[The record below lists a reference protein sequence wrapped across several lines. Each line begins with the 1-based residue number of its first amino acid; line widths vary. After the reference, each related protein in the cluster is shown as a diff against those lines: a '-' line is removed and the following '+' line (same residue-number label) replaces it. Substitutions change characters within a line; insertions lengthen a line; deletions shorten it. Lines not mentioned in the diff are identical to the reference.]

1 MSSFADNQAMTEG
14 TWRTRLAT
22 AIKEKNLSMRAV
34 SLAAGKGP
42 GYIHSIL
49 VEGKDPSVDNLAEV
63 CRIVG
68 LTLPFALY
76 GYSLTPETERFLR
89 LLEQKPQ
96 MREGM
101 LKLLEA
107 EAEPRQ

>member
-1 MSSFADNQAMTEG
+1 MSSLADTFAMSDD
-14 TWRTRLAT
+14 TWCTRLA
-22 AIKEKNLSMRAV
+22 AAMKEKNLSKRAV
-34 SLAAGKGP
+34 SLAAGMGQ

-49 VEGKDPSVDNLAEV
+49 VEGKDPSVDNLTEV

-68 LTLPFALY
+68 VTLPYVLY
-76 GYSLTPETERFLR
+76 GYDLTPETERFLR

-107 EAEPRQ
+107 ETGQ